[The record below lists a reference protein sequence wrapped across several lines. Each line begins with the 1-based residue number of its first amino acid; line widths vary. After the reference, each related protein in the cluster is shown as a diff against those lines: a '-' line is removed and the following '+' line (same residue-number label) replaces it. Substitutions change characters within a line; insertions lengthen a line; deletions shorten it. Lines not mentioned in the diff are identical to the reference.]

1 MKAFYLSIKTKRAFN
16 CLLAGEYAKMT
27 QILQSVPFQDYK
39 SYRLH
44 AILIQITTEQ
54 NIPALNALKDLSYVS
69 DALNFQCEEMGS
81 VLRQLTVEK
90 QEIDYGFVDRCIQ
103 LGCNICEQD
112 GNGITVLHFAA
123 HNGKCK
129 LIDYLLNKDKR
140 LLEIPTLHERLT
152 AIRSAARAS
161 RYDATN
167 LLMERGAKI
176 GDLLEELIKNDRD
189 KFLECLLFN
198 P

>member
-69 DALNFQCEEMGS
+69 DALNYQCEEMGS

-90 QEIDYGFVDRCIQ
+90 QEIDYGFVDRCI
-103 LGCNICEQD
+103 
-112 GNGITVLHFAA
+112 
-123 HNGKCK
+123 
-129 LIDYLLNKDKR
+129 
-140 LLEIPTLHERLT
+140 
-152 AIRSAARAS
+152 
-161 RYDATN
+161 
-167 LLMERGAKI
+167 
-176 GDLLEELIKNDRD
+176 
-189 KFLECLLFN
+189 
-198 P
+198 

>member
-1 MKAFYLSIKTKRAFN
+1 
-16 CLLAGEYAKMT
+16 
-27 QILQSVPFQDYK
+27 
-39 SYRLH
+39 
-44 AILIQITTEQ
+44 
-54 NIPALNALKDLSYVS
+54 
-69 DALNFQCEEMGS
+69 
-81 VLRQLTVEK
+81 
-90 QEIDYGFVDRCIQ
+90 
-103 LGCNICEQD
+103 
-112 GNGITVLHFAA
+112 LHFAA

-129 LIDYLLNKDKR
+129 LIDYLVNKDKR
-140 LLEIPTLHERLT
+140 LMEIPTLHERLT

-176 GDLLEELIKNDRD
+176 GELLEELIKNDRD